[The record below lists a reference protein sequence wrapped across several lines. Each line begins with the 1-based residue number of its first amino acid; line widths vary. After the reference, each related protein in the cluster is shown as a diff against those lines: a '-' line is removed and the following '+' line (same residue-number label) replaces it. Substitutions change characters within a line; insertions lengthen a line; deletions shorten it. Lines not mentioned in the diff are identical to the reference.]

1 MERAEIIDTIS
12 KGKKTT
18 PVKVYL
24 KCRTQLPFK
33 HCHVFGSQDQIVFGD
48 YEEIKQVLD
57 AYQSEIEELVIEPS
71 ARNSAVGL
79 LDIKHL
85 DARIEPGAIVRE
97 HVTIGSKAVIM
108 MGAILN
114 IGATVGEATMI
125 DMGAIIGGCVQIG
138 KRCHIGA
145 GAVLAGVIEP
155 PNAAPVIIEDD
166 VLIGAN
172 AVILEGIRIKKG
184 AVVGA
189 GAIVTKD
196 VEANCVVVGNP
207 ARVIKMKCEVEA
219 DKTKIIDALR

>member
-33 HCHVFGSQDQIVFGD
+33 HCQVFGSQDQIVFGD
-48 YEEIKQVLD
+48 YEEIKPVLD

-114 IGATVGEATMI
+114 
-125 DMGAIIGGCVQIG
+125 MGAIIGGCVQIG

>member
-57 AYQSEIEELVIEPS
+57 AYQSEIEELVIE
-71 ARNSAVGL
+71 
-79 LDIKHL
+79 HL

-207 ARVIKMKCEVEA
+207 ARVIKMKCEVEV

>member
-97 HVTIGSKAVIM
+97 HVTIGSKAVI
-108 MGAILN
+108 
-114 IGATVGEATMI
+114 GATVGEATMI

-207 ARVIKMKCEVEA
+207 ARVIKMKCEVEV

>member
-108 MGAILN
+108 MGA
-114 IGATVGEATMI
+114 
-125 DMGAIIGGCVQIG
+125 
-138 KRCHIGA
+138 
-145 GAVLAGVIEP
+145 VLAGVIEP

-207 ARVIKMKCEVEA
+207 ARVIKMKCEVEV